1 MTDTETKYF
10 RGSKVTLHWDGSGGA
25 VDAIP
30 YDSLNAESTCDLVQ
44 YLKENDN
51 ICFTH
56 FSFVL
61 KAFGMAFPLYEGD
74 IKELSYNMIEY
85 FLEQEPF
92 IRISY
97 VNVFDSCLYIT
108 LKSQP

>member
-1 MTDTETKYF
+1 MTNTETKYF
-10 RGSKVTLHWDGSGGA
+10 RGSKVTLHWDGREGA

-51 ICFTH
+51 ICFTR

-61 KAFGMAFPLYEGD
+61 KAFDTTFPLCEGD
-74 IKELSYNMIEY
+74 IKELSYSMIEC
-85 FLEQEPF
+85 LREQESF

-108 LKSQP
+108 LKFQS